1 MVYLNWL
8 IRHWAISG
16 FQGILPTPFL
26 SSQPARGQ
34 SWTSHTSPQI
44 WRRVDRAE
52 ISSIKMVLRTSPAV
66 QWLRFWASNA
76 GGSGSVPG
84 QEINSPCTVRCS
96 QNYQINKCVCALS
109 GPTLCDSMDGSPPGS
124 SVHVIFQAKILE
136 WAAISFSRGSSWPR
150 NRTYVSCVSYS
161 GRRILYHL
169 SHQGSRSMLYT
180 LFSINNQ
187 MREKLLG
194 PLSSFLCYSS
204 KWGDVITAL
213 VAQAQFIHW
222 ATCIFWATA
231 LCQALVVS
239 M

>member
-1 MVYLNWL
+1 MAETYKSIVHLWL
-8 IRHWAISG
+8 RKCQPLSWLGVSCGLPELIIRHWAISG

-124 SVHVIFQAKILE
+124 SVHGIFQAKILE

-161 GRRILYHL
+161 GRRILYHCATWKANKL
-169 SHQGSRSMLYT
+169 
-180 LFSINNQ
+180 INFKN
-187 MREKLLG
+187 G
-194 PLSSFLCYSS
+194 
-204 KWGDVITAL
+204 I
-213 VAQAQFIHW
+213 
-222 ATCIFWATA
+222 
-231 LCQALVVS
+231 
-239 M
+239 